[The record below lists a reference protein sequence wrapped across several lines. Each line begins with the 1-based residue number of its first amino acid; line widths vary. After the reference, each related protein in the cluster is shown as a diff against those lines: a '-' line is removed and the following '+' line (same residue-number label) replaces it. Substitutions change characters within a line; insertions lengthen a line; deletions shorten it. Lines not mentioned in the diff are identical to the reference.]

1 MYASVCH
8 RNDYSFTAFSKSGK
22 CKDEFDVNF
31 AHTVTMSGY
40 IYYMPKTIILNDH
53 SKNSTMHM
61 IYRSVFIILLHTSQ
75 GTKHILSI
83 FKIKY
88 INNRN
93 TSQLIIKTVNQK

>member
-1 MYASVCH
+1 
-8 RNDYSFTAFSKSGK
+8 
-22 CKDEFDVNF
+22 
-31 AHTVTMSGY
+31 
-40 IYYMPKTIILNDH
+40 
-53 SKNSTMHM
+53 MHM

-93 TSQLIIKTVNQK
+93 ICHTSQLIIKTVNQK